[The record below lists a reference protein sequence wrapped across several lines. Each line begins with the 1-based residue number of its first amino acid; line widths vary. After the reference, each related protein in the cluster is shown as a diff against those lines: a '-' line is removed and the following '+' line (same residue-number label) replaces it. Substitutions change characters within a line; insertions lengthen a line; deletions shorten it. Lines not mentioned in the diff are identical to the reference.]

1 MGIQKGVGGLDGAE
15 WAEKKKVLLDKQ
27 SSGAGKQPKVG
38 GKGGC
43 KIFFTNPEPTFTGK
57 TRNGKGWEMWSYN
70 VNMDI

>member
-1 MGIQKGVGGLDGAE
+1 MGQIGE
-15 WAEKKKVLLDKQ
+15 EKKKVLLDKQ

-38 GKGGC
+38 GIKGGC

-57 TRNGKGWEMWSYN
+57 TRNGKGWEMWRYI